1 MLLKQVPMKRFLI
14 LLGTVMFVGGVAL
27 GQTGDLGA
35 QIAAADAKLGAGVGE
50 IPVIASGTIS
60 EGKVSLSVGHDLV
73 CNDHITIFLNAGSYL
88 YQNSHTRIK
97 NCIISSTSTPISG
110 EIQSVDTD
118 HVELDN
124 VTFVG
129 GGNLVYWDRVN
140 NFRISDNKV
149 VSITAANSVTNTVQ
163 NGFYLVNCSQ
173 GVVDHLMA
181 SSFVFPVGPAG
192 IPAILS
198 LNLSHDITI
207 NNVSISNV
215 DASFTFG
222 GSGIQVNGSSHIT
235 IQGGVITHNA
245 KMDGITT
252 ESWGKTTPSYDI
264 TITDLDASYNG
275 GQGLNTGAPLSLGDG
290 IDIINSGHVRI
301 SNCKILGSGYVGN
314 QQPAIWLF
322 LDDDVVVAN
331 SDLSDS
337 SMGGIDI
344 AGSQNVI
351 LIDNSINR
359 NQASGT
365 FSEAQIGTATS
376 VGPKVTFAGGVSG
389 SFGLPWRT
397 GTPFVL
403 DGVTYAIA
411 SVLDE
416 EHIVLT
422 SSPPDHPSPVTWL
435 VNTNNEQLIGDVI
448 NDNGLGRFGGQLQVG
463 ISWGDATN
471 GTISGVTAIDT
482 GAGTQ
487 LYGLEFS
494 STASAILSGNTFSPN
509 LEAGDGIF
517 GSQQVV
523 VPTNLSFPAQAVA
536 TTSSAQTVTFTA
548 GAVVVQNLVVQ
559 VSGDFSQTNNCGTGL
574 LAFGT
579 CQVQLAFTPMG
590 RGTLNGT
597 LTVTDSAP
605 NSPQTVLLTGTGV
618 SSGLGLSTAPGGSNS
633 ARLAAGGTAKYSLS
647 IGGAGMSG
655 TASLSCTGA
664 PTGAT
669 CNLPASVAISATQ
682 ATAFTASVTSQAPS
696 LGALGPTPF
705 QPAPWLCALVMMGW
719 IVLPTG
725 VSSKHLARRY
735 PIWLVLALLMFLCS
749 CGGGNFSGTPKGT
762 YTLMITAKLGST
774 SQQMPL
780 MLLVQ

>member
-1 MLLKQVPMKRFLI
+1 MKRFLM

-35 QIAAADAKLGAGVGE
+35 QIAAADAKLGAEVGE
-50 IPVIASGTIS
+50 IPVTASGAIS

-73 CNDHITIFLNAGSYL
+73 CNDQITIFLNAGSYL

-97 NCIISSTSTPISG
+97 NCIISSTSTPING
-110 EIQSVDTD
+110 EIQSVNTE
-118 HVELDN
+118 HVELDS
-124 VTFVG
+124 VTFRG
-129 GGNLVYWDRVN
+129 GGNLVFWDRVKD
-140 NFRISDNKV
+140 FRISDNKV
-149 VSITAANSVTNTVQ
+149 VSITAANPVTKAAQ
-163 NGFYLVNCSQ
+163 SGYYLVNCSR
-173 GVVDHLMA
+173 GVVDKLVA
-181 SSFVFPVGPAG
+181 SSFVFPVGPAS

-222 GSGIQVNGSSHIT
+222 GSGIQINGSSHIT
-235 IQGGVITHNA
+235 VQGGVITHNA

-252 ESWGKTTPSYDI
+252 ESWGTTTPSYDV

-301 SNCKILGSGYVGN
+301 SNCKILGSGYLGN
-314 QQPAIWLF
+314 EQPAIWLF

-331 SDLSDS
+331 SDLSES
-337 SMGGIDI
+337 SMGGVDI
-344 AGSQNVI
+344 AGSPNVI
-351 LIDNSINR
+351 LINNTISR

-376 VGPKVTFAGGVSG
+376 VGSKVTFTGGVSG
-389 SFGLPWRT
+389 SFGLPWRA
-397 GTPFVL
+397 GTPYIL
-403 DGVTYAIA
+403 DGITYAIA

-435 VNTNNEQLIGDVI
+435 VNTSNEQLLGDVI
-448 NDNGLGRFGGQLQVG
+448 NDNGLGRFGGQTQVG

-494 STASAILSGNTFSPN
+494 STANAILSGDTFSPN
-509 LEAGDGIF
+509 VEAGDGIF

-523 VPTNLSFPAQAVA
+523 APTNLSFPSQGVA
-536 TTSSAQTVTFTA
+536 TTSSAQTVTLTA

-579 CQVQLAFTPMG
+579 CQVQLTFTPTG

-605 NSPQTVLLTGTGV
+605 NSPQTVSLTGLGV
-618 SSGLGLSTAPGGSNS
+618 SHGLGLSIATGGSNS
-633 ARLAAGGTAKYSLS
+633 ARLAAGRTAKYSLS

-664 PTGAT
+664 PTGTT
-669 CNLPASVAISATQ
+669 CNLPATEAISAAQ
-682 ATAFTASVTSQAPS
+682 ATAFAVSVTSQAAT
-696 LGALGPTPF
+696 LGALRPTPF
-705 QPAPWLCALVMMGW
+705 RRAPWLCALAMMGW
-719 IVLPTG
+719 VVLPAG
-725 VSSKHLARRY
+725 LSSKQWARRY
-735 PIWLVLALLMFLCS
+735 SLWLLLFLLMFLCS
-749 CGGGNFSGTPKGT
+749 CGGGNSSGTPTGT

-774 SQQMPL
+774 SEQMAL
-780 MLLVQ
+780 TLLVQ